1 MKRYIKANTALS
13 QGAYLLSRQGDIIP
27 VNIHV
32 PSTTYRDRGRNHL
45 CPTDAEF
52 LCEQGK
58 ISFEEA
64 LIICKVCLVEF
75 LSTELNY
82 DNNDEITIMD
92 MSKFNSYAELRY
104 APTLRKYLMNYS
116 DKIGNVYTEGEE
128 DIFESLNAKWY
139 PWLQNNFVKVSVFN
153 NVVEFRI
160 SSNDNF
166 DWNRVIIDDCIL
178 KYDPSTRSSTKYTIV
193 RESNKGYKAYFI
205 NATIDEILE
214 NDDVVLA
221 SKTLQR
227 KVVAGELKYL

>member
-1 MKRYIKANTALS
+1 MKRYVTANTTLS
-13 QGAYLLSRQGDIIP
+13 QGAYLLSRQGEIIP

-32 PSTTYRDRGRNHL
+32 PSTTYRDRGRIHL

-52 LCEQGK
+52 LYRRGK
-58 ISFEEA
+58 ISLEEA
-64 LIICKVCLVEF
+64 LIICKICLVEF
-75 LSTELNY
+75 LTVDENLS
-82 DNNDEITIMD
+82 DNDTISIMD

-128 DIFESLNAKWY
+128 DIFESLNATWY

-166 DWNRVIIDDCIL
+166 DWNNIIIDDCIL
-178 KYDPSTRSSTKYTIV
+178 RFDPSIRSSTKYTIV

-205 NATIDEILE
+205 NATIDDILE
-214 NDDVVLA
+214 NDNVVLA
-221 SKTLQR
+221 SKLLQR
-227 KVVAGELKYL
+227 KVVAGELKYI